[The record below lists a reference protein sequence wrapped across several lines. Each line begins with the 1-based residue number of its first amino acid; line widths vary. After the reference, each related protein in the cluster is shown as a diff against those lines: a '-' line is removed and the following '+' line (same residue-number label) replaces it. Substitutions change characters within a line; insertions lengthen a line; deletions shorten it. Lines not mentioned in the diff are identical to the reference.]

1 MISVLLFGI
10 LFLFMLSYQFY
21 CQADNTYYQ
30 HDTQKNHRRS
40 HIYFLFLYNANP
52 LPTSL
57 SSSYKSTLKIQLNK
71 YMCEV

>member
-1 MISVLLFGI
+1 MISVLLFCI
-10 LFLFMLSYQFY
+10 LFLFMLPYQFY

-52 LPTSL
+52 HNNVMTATIAPI
-57 SSSYKSTLKIQLNK
+57 K
-71 YMCEV
+71 